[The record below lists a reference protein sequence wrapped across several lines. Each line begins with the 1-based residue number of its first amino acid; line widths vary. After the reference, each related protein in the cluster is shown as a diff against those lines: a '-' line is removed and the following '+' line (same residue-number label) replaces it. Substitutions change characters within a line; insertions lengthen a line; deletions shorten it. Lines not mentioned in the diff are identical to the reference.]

1 MGCFKSLRRW
11 LGNGLAGALAWAA
24 CSMAGAAAPVPT
36 EDFYPDDCGLFKL
49 RISPAAAR
57 CGYASVPLRH
67 DDPASP
73 RIRLGIVVIP
83 AADAARRQPDPLFLA
98 QGGPGGS
105 TIGTF
110 AQALIDD
117 AGKRPTQDRD
127 LVLWDQ
133 RGTYFS
139 QPRLLCRELS
149 VLPDDA
155 GDEQQREAYRLCGQR
170 LQKEAGDL
178 SAFNSLE
185 NARDV
190 DAVRVALGY
199 QAFNFYG
206 VSYGSELGQF
216 LMREAPAGLRAVVL
230 DAVVPLGFSL
240 VTDVPAVKQQVM
252 EQYARACQ
260 QAPACAAAYPSLAR
274 RYLEL
279 VERLDREPVPLQ
291 SASARRAIGVADPK
305 GGGAPARPADGQA
318 GGRPDGDTAGNA
330 AGNAGPAVD
339 DKAPRVPRMSGK
351 DLENALYQTVYSRE
365 AVPLIPYIVHQA
377 EQGDFSFALNF
388 VQLMQASHDDM
399 ADAMYMTVV
408 CAEYGDTGDP
418 NLLFP
423 GVIKRLADEGRKSA
437 RQILDLCR
445 EWQIRPL
452 DKALLR
458 PVRSDTPTLLLSG
471 RFDPITPPA
480 HAERVAAGLSHAYPF
495 TFASGTHGQAFTV
508 PCANRM
514 IAAFLADPSRAPD
527 GTCAQEAPPVFV
539 TPDQLLALPGR
550 IKGGSASLQDHA
562 AAMAGPAIA
571 VGVALVLLFS
581 AVPLYSIAE
590 IIRIFR
596 RRTLALPD
604 GWRGRLIASAPWVPV
619 FTGFL
624 LLAFLIVA
632 AVSIAGAVSRN
643 QLLLLVGALPAW
655 VAGLTWGLLPYV
667 LALVLMTVALVQLWR
682 YRARSLPGR
691 LYYTLLVVSGWWVC
705 VALIKS
711 GLTGF
716 QG

>member
-1 MGCFKSLRRW
+1 MDCFRSLRHW
-11 LGNGLAGALAWAA
+11 LGNGLAVGFVSLAT
-24 CSMAGAAAPVPT
+24 STVGAAAPVPT
-36 EDFYPDDCGLFKL
+36 ERFHPDDCGLFKL
-49 RISPAAAR
+49 RVSAAAAR
-57 CGYASVPLRH
+57 CGHVSVPLRH
-67 DDPASP
+67 GDPGSA
-73 RIRLGIVVIP
+73 RIRLGVVVVP
-83 AADAARRQPDPLFLA
+83 AADAAHRQPDPLFLA

-117 AGKRPTQDRD
+117 TGKRPTQDRD

-149 VLPDDA
+149 ALPDDA
-155 GDEQQREAYRLCGQR
+155 GDAEQREAYRVCGER

-190 DAVRVALGY
+190 DAVRAALGY

-252 EQYARACQ
+252 EQYARACK

-274 RYLEL
+274 RYQEL

-291 SASARRAIGVADPK
+291 SAWVRRASGSALGVAE
-305 GGGAPARPADGQA
+305 GSGA
-318 GGRPDGDTAGNA
+318 A
-330 AGNAGPAVD
+330 ASGISP
-339 DKAPRVPRMSGK
+339 VPRMSGK

-365 AVPLIPYIVHQA
+365 AVPLVPYIVHQA

-388 VQLMQASHDDM
+388 VQLMQGSHDDM

-408 CAEYGDTGDP
+408 CAEYGDAGDE

-437 RQILDLCR
+437 RQILELCR
-445 EWQIRPL
+445 EWKIRPL
-452 DKALLR
+452 DKALLQ
-458 PVRSDTPTLLLSG
+458 PVSSDTPTLLLSG
-471 RFDPITPPA
+471 RFDPITPPT
-480 HAERVAAGLSHAYPF
+480 HAQRVANRLSHAYPF

-514 IAAFLADPSRAPD
+514 IAAFLSDPSRPPD
-527 GTCAQEAPPVFV
+527 GRCAQEAPPVFV

-562 AAMAGPAIA
+562 AALAGPAIA
-571 VGVALVLLFS
+571 VGAALVLLFS

-590 IIRIFR
+590 IVRIFR
-596 RRTLALPD
+596 RRELALPD

-624 LLAFLIVA
+624 LLAFLVVA
-632 AVSIAGAVSRN
+632 AISIGSAVSRN

-667 LALVLMTVALVQLWR
+667 LALMLMTMALVQLWR
-682 YRARSLPGR
+682 HRARSLPGR

>member
-1 MGCFKSLRRW
+1 MDCLKSLRRW
-11 LGNGLAGALAWAA
+11 FRRGAAGALAWAA

-49 RISPAAAR
+49 RISAAAAR
-57 CGYASVPLRH
+57 CGYVSVPLRH
-67 DDPASP
+67 DDSASP
-73 RIRLGIVVIP
+73 RIRLGVVVIP
-83 AADAARRQPDPLFLA
+83 AAEAQRRQPDPLFLA

-110 AQALIDD
+110 AQVLIDD
-117 AGKRPTQDRD
+117 TGKRPTQDRD

-155 GDEQQREAYRLCGQR
+155 GDAQQREAYRLCGER

-178 SAFNSLE
+178 SAFNSQE
-185 NARDV
+185 NARDI
-190 DAVRVALGY
+190 DAVRAALGY

-206 VSYGSELGQF
+206 VSYGTELGQF

-252 EQYARACQ
+252 EQYARACK
-260 QAPACAAAYPSLAR
+260 QAPTCAAAYPSLAR
-274 RYLEL
+274 RYMEL

-291 SASARRAIGVADPK
+291 SASARRALGPPEPK
-305 GGGAPARPADGQA
+305 AGAGQA
-318 GGRPDGDTAGNA
+318 G
-330 AGNAGPAVD
+330 AVATE
-339 DKAPRVPRMSGK
+339 KSARVPKMSGQ

-388 VQLMQASHDDM
+388 VQLMRASHDDM
-399 ADAMYMTVV
+399 ADAMYMAVV
-408 CAEYGDTGDP
+408 CAEHGDTGDQ

-445 EWQIRPL
+445 EWKIRPL
-452 DKALLR
+452 DKALLQ

-514 IAAFLADPSRAPD
+514 IAAFLSDPSKAPD

-571 VGVALVLLFS
+571 VGAALVLLFS

-632 AVSIAGAVSRN
+632 ALSIATAVSRN

-682 YRARSLPGR
+682 HRARSLPGR

-705 VALIKS
+705 VALVKS